1 MNVKEITAPK
11 ISVQETDKL
20 NALSET
26 IRGDKID
33 STTATAD
40 EKLLQ
45 RLGGQREIETSTP
58 QIHADD
64 EVNSGKSIDF
74 GSDCDR
80 LCIKT
85 KVDVGRCYHG

>member
-1 MNVKEITAPK
+1 MNVKETTAPK

-20 NALSET
+20 NAINEAIS
-26 IRGDKID
+26 GDKID

-45 RLGGQREIETSTP
+45 RLDRQRKIETSPP
-58 QIHADD
+58 QISEDD
-64 EVNSGKSIDF
+64 EINSGKSIDF